1 MRRFLQDRDEALVLE
16 RNSVKQCY
24 AHAFD
29 AFHPFRSASRDAI
42 RRKIKHLSR
51 GRHLSEL
58 LQKQENF
65 EAILARPTG
74 TNGEEQLTVK
84 LYSRLAKS
92 F

>member
-1 MRRFLQDRDEALVLE
+1 
-16 RNSVKQCY
+16 
-24 AHAFD
+24 
-29 AFHPFRSASRDAI
+29 
-42 RRKIKHLSR
+42 LSR